1 MLSKEEIKHVADL
14 ARLEFSDEQLD
25 KFTNQ
30 MDDIIKMAD
39 SLAEVDTTNV
49 EPTMQVVFEDT
60 KFRPDEVVQ
69 STNREELFKNVPET
83 KDGLIKVPAILDK
96 EED

>member
-1 MLSKEEIKHVADL
+1 MISKDEIKHVASL
-14 ARLEFSDEQLD
+14 ARLEFSDDELQ
-25 KFTNQ
+25 KFTEQ
-30 MDDIIKMAD
+30 MDDIIKMANE
-39 SLAEVDTTNV
+39 LEEVDTTNV

-60 KFRPDEVVQ
+60 TFRDDEVVLGQ
-69 STNREELFKNVPET
+69 TREELFKNVPET